1 LGKGASFKSAIFQF
15 INFPRNASENFT
27 KYIIEGH
34 RDDFLKRLLKQ
45 GQNNRGNHIMNGSN
59 TDRRNSIQR
68 SPLRG
73 TYLLIAGLLGGFGLF
88 IALALA
94 GFGVLSR
101 AQATNAAPP
110 PDPALTGHFGR
121 MFRNLPP
128 FAPPTNAVRDALME
142 LGSPGGIID
151 ANDDLA
157 AGPVALITDPTLSL
171 VNRNNPTHTA
181 GVTFFG
187 QFIDHDMTFDQR
199 SRLGFP
205 TQPIISQNA
214 RTCFFDLDSV
224 YAGGPGGNPE
234 LYDPAY
240 PIKFLVESGGQFED
254 LPRDPINHV
263 AIIGDPRND
272 ENMVIAGLHA
282 AFLLFH
288 NHAVDLIRTQY
299 PGIPDND
306 AYLQAHRL
314 TVWHYEWMI
323 LHEFLPHV
331 VPQSVIDDVL
341 TNGRHFYN
349 PLQNRA
355 FIPVEFQIT
364 YRFGHSMVRP
374 SYRAN
379 LHGDNGQ
386 PFFGM
391 IFDPAG
397 EGSSDPVDLR
407 GGARAPRR
415 FIGWQ
420 TFFDFGGAFS
430 ADARPNKRID
440 TIVSTPLFHLPLGT
454 IFNGMP
460 PDSLMQRNLLR
471 CLTWSLPSGQ
481 RIANEMGIPPLS
493 NSELAELQAIRPSF
507 VESTPLFY
515 YILKEAQLRE
525 DGLHL
530 GPVGARIVAEV
541 FVGLLQLDP
550 DSYLTVQPSWV
561 PTLPTHDGTP
571 ESFRMIDFLTFAGV
585 DPTSRGQ

>member
-1 LGKGASFKSAIFQF
+1 
-15 INFPRNASENFT
+15 
-27 KYIIEGH
+27 
-34 RDDFLKRLLKQ
+34 
-45 GQNNRGNHIMNGSN
+45 MNGSN
-59 TDRRNSIQR
+59 IDTRNSIHR
-68 SPLRG
+68 SPLRE

-88 IALALA
+88 IVLAL
-94 GFGVLSR
+94 GVFSG
-101 AQATNAAPP
+101 AQATNATPP

-121 MFRNLPP
+121 MFHLPP
-128 FAPPTNAVRDALME
+128 FAPPNNAVRDALMQ
-142 LGSPGGIID
+142 LGSPGGIMD

-157 AGPVALITDPTLSL
+157 AGPVALITDPNLSL
-171 VNRNNPTHTA
+171 INRNNPTHTA

-234 LYDPAY
+234 LFDPAD
-240 PIKFLVESGGQFED
+240 PIKFLIESGGQFED

-272 ENMVIAGLHA
+272 ENMMIAGLHA

-306 AYLQAHRL
+306 AYLQAQRL

-349 PLQNRA
+349 PLHNEA
-355 FIPVEFQIT
+355 FIPVEFQMT

-397 EGSSDPVDLR
+397 EGSPDPVDLR

-420 TFFDFGGAFS
+420 TFFDFGGAYS
-430 ADARPNKRID
+430 ADVRPNKRID

-454 IFNGMP
+454 IFTGMP

-493 NSELAELQAIRPSF
+493 NSELAELAGDSSLVCRLDSAFLLHPERSSVEGRRTTSWPRRCAYRGGGIRRTAP
-507 VESTPLFY
+507 
-515 YILKEAQLRE
+515 
-525 DGLHL
+525 
-530 GPVGARIVAEV
+530 AR
-541 FVGLLQLDP
+541 P
-550 DSYLTVQPSWV
+550 
-561 PTLPTHDGTP
+561 
-571 ESFRMIDFLTFAGV
+571 
-585 DPTSRGQ
+585 

>member
-1 LGKGASFKSAIFQF
+1 MKAS
-15 INFPRNASENFT
+15 NA
-27 KYIIEGH
+27 H
-34 RDDFLKRLLKQ
+34 L
-45 GQNNRGNHIMNGSN
+45 
-59 TDRRNSIQR
+59 RNSCDAW
-68 SPLRG
+68 
-73 TYLLIAGLLGGFGLF
+73 LLPTMVLASFGLF
-88 IALALA
+88 IAVGLASF
-94 GFGVLSR
+94 GFLSR
-101 AQATNAAPP
+101 AQATNTKPP
-110 PDPALTGHFGR
+110 PDPALTAHFGR
-121 MFRNLPP
+121 MFHLPP
-128 FAPPTNAVRDALME
+128 FAPPTDAVRDALMA
-142 LGSPGGIID
+142 LGAPGGIMD

-157 AGPVALITDPTLSL
+157 AGPVALIVDPNLQL
-171 VNRNNPTHTA
+171 INRNNPTDTA

-187 QFIDHDMTFDQR
+187 QFLDHDMTFDQR

-205 TQPIISQNA
+205 TNPIHTQNA

-224 YAGGPGGNPE
+224 YAGGPGDNPE
-234 LYDPAY
+234 LYDPAD
-240 PIKFLVESGGQFED
+240 PIKFLVESDGQFED

-272 ENMVIAGLHA
+272 ENMMIAGLHA

-288 NHAVDLIRTQY
+288 NHAVDLVRSQY
-299 PGIPDND
+299 PGLPDND
-306 AYLQAHRL
+306 VYLQARRL
-314 TVWHYEWMI
+314 TVWHYEWML

-349 PLQNRA
+349 PLHDEA

-397 EGSSDPVDLR
+397 EGSPDPVDLR

-415 FIGWQ
+415 FVGWQ
-420 TFFDFGGAFS
+420 TFFDFGGAYS

-471 CLTWSLPSGQ
+471 CLTWRLPSGQ
-481 RIANEMGIPPLS
+481 RIAQEMGIPSLS
-493 NSELAELQAIRPSF
+493 NADLAELQPIRASF
-507 VESTPLFY
+507 VTDTPLFY

-525 DGLHL
+525 DGLRL

-541 FVGLLQLDP
+541 FIGLLQLDP
-550 DSYLTVQPSWV
+550 DSYLTVQPDWL

-585 DPTSRGQ
+585 DPISRGQ

>member
-1 LGKGASFKSAIFQF
+1 
-15 INFPRNASENFT
+15 
-27 KYIIEGH
+27 
-34 RDDFLKRLLKQ
+34 
-45 GQNNRGNHIMNGSN
+45 MNGSSI
-59 TDRRNSIQR
+59 DPRNSIHR

-73 TYLLIAGLLGGFGLF
+73 TYLLIAVVLAGFGLF
-88 IALALA
+88 IALGLA
-94 GFGVLSR
+94 GFGLLSS
-101 AQATNAAPP
+101 AHATNTLPP

-128 FAPPTNAVRDALME
+128 FAPPTDAVRDALMQ
-142 LGSPGGIID
+142 LGTPGGILD

-157 AGPVALITDPTLSL
+157 AGPVALITDPNLQL
-171 VNRNNPTHTA
+171 INRNNPTHTA

-234 LYDPAY
+234 LYDPAD

-391 IFDPAG
+391 IFDPVG

-440 TIVSTPLFHLPLGT
+440 TIVSTPLFRLPLGT

-561 PTLPTHDGTP
+561 PTLPTHDGMP

-585 DPTSRGQ
+585 DPITRGQ